1 MFFLLHGIE
10 ESLERGSLFLAFLV
24 SRILYRIASQ
34 SLSQYVS
41 SDMNRPVAFRVKS
54 PSFMKAVVFSRLLG
68 CCISLFFLA
77 LLIKNVREFFTQ
89 KHIMVIVFS
98 IYWLMHLFT
107 LSLSFLLPSFVF

>member
-1 MFFLLHGIE
+1 M
-10 ESLERGSLFLAFLV
+10 AFLV

-41 SDMNRPVAFRVKS
+41 SDMNSPVAFRVKS

-68 CCISLFFLA
+68 CCISLFLA

-98 IYWLMHLFT
+98 DLLVNAFSHFFT
-107 LSLSFLLPSFVF
+107 AF

>member
-1 MFFLLHGIE
+1 M
-10 ESLERGSLFLAFLV
+10 AFLV

-41 SDMNRPVAFRVKS
+41 SDMNSPVAFRVKS

-68 CCISLFFLA
+68 CCISLFLA

-98 IYWLMHLFT
+98 DLLVNAFIYPI
-107 LSLSFLLPSFVF
+107 SSFLLPSFVF